1 MLFRMQPKPITLAW
15 LMTGDLR
22 WRGQVE
28 PIQMETRLDSEGRP
42 AAGRWRLV
50 ALGLGVVAL
59 LTALYW
65 TILRDLARQ
74 WLSDANYGHGFLVP
88 PFSVFLLWGQR
99 DRLRALTPAG
109 ALAGMVVVLVGLG
122 ALLVGD
128 LAAENFLMRSSL
140 IVILAGLVLFHLGPE
155 VLKVVAFPLG
165 FLIFMVPLPATL
177 LYAITFPLQN
187 LAATQA
193 AWLLDLLGI
202 PVLLDGNVIHLS
214 QISLGVTEACSG
226 IRSLISLVAGAV
238 AWAYLMLPNRWISVV
253 FVASAVPITILANA
267 GRVVATG
274 LIGQWLGVE
283 YAAGFFHDLAGW
295 VVYVFALAC
304 LAGAYTL
311 LRLLGPRP
319 GTRTAA

>member
-1 MLFRMQPKPITLAW
+1 
-15 LMTGDLR
+15 
-22 WRGQVE
+22 
-28 PIQMETRLDSEGRP
+28 METRLDSEVAPAPGR
-42 AAGRWRLV
+42 AWQLA
-50 ALGLGVVAL
+50 ALGLGLVAL

-65 TILRDLARQ
+65 TVLRDLARQ

-88 PFSVFLLWGQR
+88 PFSAFLLWRQR
-99 DRLRALTPAG
+99 DRLRALTPG
-109 ALAGMVVVLVGLG
+109 GSLAGMVVVLVGLG
-122 ALLVGD
+122 ALLIGD
-128 LAAENFLMRSSL
+128 IAAENFLMRSSL

-155 VLKVVAFPLG
+155 VLRAVAFPLG

-238 AWAYLMLPNRWISVV
+238 AWAYLMLPSRWISVV

-304 LAGAYTL
+304 LAGAYVL
-311 LRLLGPRP
+311 LRLFGQRP
-319 GTRTAA
+319 GTRSV